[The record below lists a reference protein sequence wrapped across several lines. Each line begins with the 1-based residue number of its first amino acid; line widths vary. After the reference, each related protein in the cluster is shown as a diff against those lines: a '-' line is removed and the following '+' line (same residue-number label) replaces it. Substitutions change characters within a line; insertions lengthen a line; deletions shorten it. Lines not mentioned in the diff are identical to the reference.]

1 MLSTLIRHLTYCPSL
16 DQGAR
21 QGSPTLHWVGSASS
35 VDPVPLAEAPASTAM
50 AANCLLPT
58 SSSVRSITS
67 YKAHTILDIL
77 APCKWLIVIRDNL
90 SFVFILH
97 IYTTRYDFFFKWH
110 SHMLD
115 KIWLILILISRVQM
129 CN

>member
-77 APCKWLIVIRDNL
+77 APCKWLIIIRDNL
-90 SFVFILH
+90 SFVLSCTYIQQDMIFFLMTFTH
-97 IYTTRYDFFFKWH
+97 VRQNLTNPHFDF
-110 SHMLD
+110 SCTN
-115 KIWLILILISRVQM
+115 V
-129 CN
+129 